1 MILRAIWWQKKKN
14 SWHKKVLVW
23 GLLAPPHKGI
33 VQDSLIKVVN
43 NSTNR
48 YNTKSYECPW
58 MTFKKYEARPS
69 VSRRLMHLILMLLSV
84 WFLQLLQLWVSNHHM
99 NFECYLAV
107 DRERKCQS
115 LGVREVQPVW
125 GFCADNYSINLGVL
139 NINLENLGNVNV
151 QLRTDPLLVKSGI
164 PSANLRLI

>member
-1 MILRAIWWQKKKN
+1 
-14 SWHKKVLVW
+14 
-23 GLLAPPHKGI
+23 
-33 VQDSLIKVVN
+33 
-43 NSTNR
+43 
-48 YNTKSYECPW
+48 
-58 MTFKKYEARPS
+58 
-69 VSRRLMHLILMLLSV
+69 MHLILMLLSI

-139 NINLENLGNVNV
+139 NVNLENLGNVNV

-164 PSANLRLI
+164 PSANLRLIWGTAEQVLRWWTGFCPASTGSSWDWDVPAAKLSEETAGFWSNGGSQFVLSSVSF